1 MYINSIIATTR
12 DRDSKENACFPKAL
26 KNATEVTRLLSSLLF
41 LIING
46 KERERENM
54 NREEWLATYGR
65 NGRNKWY
72 IRAHKILEVWKIEN
86 NISEMCDIH
95 HRNDTTESI
104 KYNEEHYDLWGFER
118 DENGDYKFEL
128 GKYVVF
134 MTHREH
140 AKYHG
145 KFCSEQTR
153 KKISANT
160 KGEKNPFW
168 GKKHTPETL
177 AKISNALKGRSSPRR
192 GTKMTEGQKQKL
204 RDAHKK
210 LAPKTS
216 ERQQAAADLYK
227 RYKSQG
233 YNISWNDF
241 QRALKNNE
249 INIE

>member
-1 MYINSIIATTR
+1 MG
-12 DRDSKENACFPKAL
+12 KK
-26 KNATEVTRLLSSLLF
+26 
-41 LIING
+41 G
-46 KERERENM
+46 KESM

-104 KYNEEHYDLWGFER
+104 KYNEEHYDLWGFEC
-118 DENGDYKFEL
+118 DENGDYKFKL

-153 KKISANT
+153 KKKSDNS

-177 AKISNALKGRSSPRR
+177 
-192 GTKMTEGQKQKL
+192 EKL
-204 RDAHKK
+204 RIASTGRRHSPEAIEKIRAANSGTNNHWYGK
-210 LAPKTS
+210 YHS
-216 ERQQAAADLYK
+216 EAA
-227 RYKSQG
+227 
-233 YNISWNDF
+233 
-241 QRALKNNE
+241 RAKMKGFSILWDVYKNNDGIKSYNE
-249 INIE
+249 FKHAVKIGDIAFEMQPISVFIK

>member
-1 MYINSIIATTR
+1 
-12 DRDSKENACFPKAL
+12 
-26 KNATEVTRLLSSLLF
+26 
-41 LIING
+41 
-46 KERERENM
+46 M

-153 KKISANT
+153 KKRSANT

-168 GKKHTPETL
+168 GNKHTPETL
-177 AKISNALKGRSSPRR
+177 AKISNALKGRISPRR
-192 GTKMTEGQKQKL
+192 GTKMTEEQKQKL

-210 LAPKTS
+210 LAQKTS